1 MGRLRLPLAGPPCS
15 LFVWLSSSV
24 HKRRPG
30 RLLGD
35 TSVRKVR
42 LSNLI
47 VENLVALLRIAF
59 QRGVW
64 WVMEQPTS
72 SWMFKQDSVMELR
85 SRCAAQL
92 VVTFMGQ
99 FGHEMCKPTHLCST
113 LPTIGLLA
121 RGRPG
126 RSSGLPGEGGR
137 SSGLPGE
144 GGRSSNTTTG
154 RCFYTRSGRAVTGG
168 RDLQSSAAYTQ
179 AFSEAVH
186 AAWQAALSQGS
197 QPERKQ
203 RRVEK
208 YGASCPG
215 LKSCFTIL
223 CV

>member
-1 MGRLRLPLAGPPCS
+1 MVLR
-15 LFVWLSSSV
+15 
-24 HKRRPG
+24 R
-30 RLLGD
+30 
-35 TSVRKVR
+35 
-42 LSNLI
+42 
-47 VENLVALLRIAF
+47 
-59 QRGVW
+59 
-64 WVMEQPTS
+64 
-72 SWMFKQDSVMELR
+72 
-85 SRCAAQL
+85 RCAAQL

-99 FGHEMCKPTHLCST
+99 FGHEMCKPTHLCGT

-144 GGRSSNTTTG
+144 GGRSTG

-168 RDLQSSAAYTQ
+168 RDLQSSAACTQ

-203 RRVEK
+203 RR
-208 YGASCPG
+208 
-215 LKSCFTIL
+215 LH
-223 CV
+223 